1 MRALEKMLF
10 DERWRPHWFPAS
22 RKKRKKVILVCTDLG
37 GFGGRMIIREVT
49 EKGEN
54 QGQIVAGG

>member
-1 MRALEKMLF
+1 MKGGDPIGFLQAGEK
-10 DERWRPHWFPAS
+10 
-22 RKKRKKVILVCTDLG
+22 KKVILVCTDLG